1 MDKKLVEKLEELN
14 TEDLMKLLVKKMGYE
29 FSKENIIEEKS
40 EDYMQRKEE
49 IYSGYLEGFDEEFE
63 THIKN
68 RIKETPLL
76 MELFNKFAEEIY
88 KPNTIQEIS
97 NKICSRIESELD
109 KTLNKEQKKLFEQW
123 KFCEDKLSND
133 LAEQSFIYGY
143 LISTELR
150 EEARK
155 QYPYKE
161 KE

>member
-1 MDKKLVEKLEELN
+1 MD
-14 TEDLMKLLVKKMGYE
+14 
-29 FSKENIIEEKS
+29 
-40 EDYMQRKEE
+40 
-49 IYSGYLEGFDEEFE
+49 GFDEEFE

-88 KPNTIQEIS
+88 KPNIIQEIS

-133 LAEQSFIYGY
+133 LSEQSFIYGY

-150 EEARK
+150 EEAQK
-155 QYPYKE
+155 QYPFKE